1 MSRQNRLAAAWLAA
15 LPLVLGAAPAAAQTG
30 WWSPSLS
37 LGAVYDDNTTASSDP
52 ADDVILRVTPAVEG
66 GWFGPRGS
74 FTALHTF
81 DLERYKEHTSF
92 NDAQVRRRTAFDG
105 DYRLSER
112 LDFSASASTAA
123 TDAPGDLIP
132 ELGLE
137 LGRVDAE
144 RHTADAQLG
153 YRLSERATATMAA
166 GWTRDDVEVG
176 TRVTTL
182 LGAIGGTYVAS
193 ARHTWTADYVNRRY
207 EFGAQSP
214 IDAHI
219 GLLGWVTALS
229 ERATLTVKAGP
240 RYTDGETSPEVFVGT
255 SWEMP
260 TSNMSLNYSR
270 TQSTVIGQSG
280 LADSQTL
287 WLTYRNQL
295 NTAWSVL
302 VTPGWSRLERGGR
315 EAEVVRALIEVGY
328 LMNRNLSFRGSYQF
342 SRQDGRLESPFP
354 LQIDRNVVYVGA
366 TWDFIPPPAAT
377 QSTTTRR
384 RP

>member
-182 LGAIGGTYVAS
+182 LGAIGGT
-193 ARHTWTADYVNRRY
+193 
-207 EFGAQSP
+207 
-214 IDAHI
+214 
-219 GLLGWVTALS
+219 
-229 ERATLTVKAGP
+229 
-240 RYTDGETSPEVFVGT
+240 
-255 SWEMP
+255 
-260 TSNMSLNYSR
+260 
-270 TQSTVIGQSG
+270 
-280 LADSQTL
+280 
-287 WLTYRNQL
+287 
-295 NTAWSVL
+295 
-302 VTPGWSRLERGGR
+302 
-315 EAEVVRALIEVGY
+315 
-328 LMNRNLSFRGSYQF
+328 
-342 SRQDGRLESPFP
+342 
-354 LQIDRNVVYVGA
+354 
-366 TWDFIPPPAAT
+366 
-377 QSTTTRR
+377 
-384 RP
+384 